1 MTDFLNDDQIPAEQP
16 ADQGVKIPVV
26 QTDNV
31 KGEAAPEVDSLVR
44 EYERKYRGFR
54 ESESPNVQ
62 RASGAYMPPPKAKV
76 APRTLNYY
84 GGRTANVTESERNWA
99 MLAHLSVL
107 LTLLIGIP
115 SAGLATLLTVFVP
128 LMIYFYFRE
137 KSEYVAYHALQSF
150 ALQVLGT
157 IGWVAILAVGMV
169 AGTILIAVLA
179 ITIVGLLV
187 VPFVAI
193 GMVLFAIASL
203 GLPIGMVVFGLIAA
217 WESYQGKWYQV
228 PYVGRWIERQMH
240 GGFLTNL

>member
-1 MTDFLNDDQIPAEQP
+1 MTDFSNDDQSPAEQP

-54 ESESPNVQ
+54 ESESPDVQ
-62 RASGAYMPPPKAKV
+62 RASGTYMPPPKAKV
-76 APRTLNYY
+76 APRTVNYY
-84 GGRTANVTESERNWA
+84 RSTNVTESERNWA

-115 SAGLATLLTVFVP
+115 TGGLATLLTVFVP
-128 LMIYFYFRE
+128 LMIYFYYRE
-137 KSEYVAYHALQSF
+137 KSEYVAYHALQAF
-150 ALQVLGT
+150 AVQVLGT
-157 IGWVAILAVGMV
+157 IGWVAILAAGMIVG
-169 AGTILIAVLA
+169 TLLIVVLA

-193 GMVLFAIASL
+193 GMVLFAVASL

-217 WESYQGKWYQV
+217 WEAYQGKWYQV

>member
-1 MTDFLNDDQIPAEQP
+1 MTDVPNDDQIPAEQP

-26 QTDNV
+26 PSDNV

-44 EYERKYRGFR
+44 EYERKYMGFR
-54 ESESPNVQ
+54 DSESPEVQ
-62 RASGAYMPPPKAKV
+62 RASGSYTPPPKTKV
-76 APRTLNYY
+76 RPRTFNY
-84 GGRTANVTESERNWA
+84 RSADVTESERNWA

-115 SAGLATLLTVFVP
+115 SAGLATIVTVFVP

-150 ALQVLGT
+150 AVQVLGT
-157 IGWVAILAVGMV
+157 IGWIAILAVGMI
-169 AGTILIAVLA
+169 AGTLLIILLA

-193 GMVLFAIASL
+193 GMVLFAVASL

-217 WESYQGKWYQV
+217 WEAYQGKWYQV
-228 PYVGRWIERQMH
+228 PYVGPWIERQMH